1 LADWRAGSSV
11 GGTFLDEGH
20 LQLASQIISCRA
32 ETTDIQRQIDGLK
45 RHTEKV
51 FQNQQ
56 RIRENIKS
64 LDKMVGSDL
73 MKRYL
78 ADLDVE
84 EDDLIKTRKDM
95 EGRENQKQQ
104 RDKELS
110 ELQFALSGQA
120 RNARDAL

>member
-1 LADWRAGSSV
+1 MDWRAGSSV

-20 LQLASQIISCRA
+20 LQLASQIISCRT

>member
-1 LADWRAGSSV
+1 
-11 GGTFLDEGH
+11 
-20 LQLASQIISCRA
+20 
-32 ETTDIQRQIDGLK
+32 
-45 RHTEKV
+45 
-51 FQNQQ
+51 
-56 RIRENIKS
+56 